1 MLLRKY
7 WFCVIAI
14 ALFSPFLS
22 YGQWPNYLC
31 ETALPFCG
39 EPIIQPSSNWCY
51 LAQTGPSY
59 TCFGPGVII
68 NCVHWFYFR
77 AISSGSVQIKIEHI
91 PPAPSCPFAYFPNIV
106 WGHFESMGDLCTDSL
121 DDAHV
126 LTCNSLGA
134 ISPPG
139 VILNFEV
146 IAGKYYYLM
155 YIHSGCYS
163 PPLSYI
169 ITMSQTNR
177 GQPGAGVLDCNLVYN
192 QPCIITFIQA
202 DTTPC
207 NTSNN
212 TFNINGL
219 VGFMYPPSSGSLVVK
234 DVNSGLMDIISPPF
248 AGQSNFSIKNIPC
261 DGQIHSL
268 QAWFTD
274 GECSLDTTIVAP
286 QGECAIGVM
295 SGGGHV
301 CQPSGPPA
309 EVYITAYG
317 GLPPYSF
324 SWSFNGVSQSGVSGY
339 TGPWPYVIS
348 ATEAGTYALL
358 SMSGSDCPG
367 TATGSAVVTASEPIV
382 TLNDTT
388 VCAGEAVVLDAG
400 AGFST
405 YVWSTGYTGQ
415 ALTVTE
421 PGTYSVMVSDA
432 NGCQASDSATVTHHP
447 IPQPLLIKH
456 N

>member
-1 MLLRKY
+1 MLLRKH
-7 WFCVIAI
+7 WSCVVA
-14 ALFSPFLS
+14 AVLFSPFFS
-22 YGQWPNYLC
+22 YGQYPNYLC

-39 EPIIQPSSNWCY
+39 NPIIQPSSTVGFP
-51 LAQTGPSY
+51 AQPGPSY
-59 TCFGPGVII
+59 PCFVGVL
-68 NCVHWFYFR
+68 NGVHWFYFK
-77 AISSGSVQIKIEHI
+77 ALSSGPVVIKLEHTPL
-91 PPAPSCPFAYFPNIV
+91 PPCPYAAIWNIV
-106 WGHFESMGDLCTDSL
+106 YGHFTSMGDLCPDSL
-121 DDAHV
+121 DNDHV
-126 LTCNSLGA
+126 LACNSLGA
-134 ISPPG
+134 VSPPG
-139 VILNFEV
+139 AMININV

-155 YIHSGCYS
+155 YLNSECGW
-163 PPLSYI
+163 PPQSYI

-177 GQPGAGVLDCNLVYN
+177 GQPGAGVLDCDLVYN
-192 QPCIITFIQA
+192 QPCIITFIYA

-219 VGFMYPPSSGSLVVK
+219 VGFMYPPETGYLMVK
-234 DVNSGLMDIISPPF
+234 DVNSGLTDIISPPF
-248 AGQSNFSIKNIPC
+248 EGQSNFLIKNIPC
-261 DGQIHSL
+261 DGQVHTL
-268 QAWFTD
+268 EAWFTE

-286 QGECAIGVM
+286 QGDCAVGMM

-324 SWSFNGVSQSGVSGY
+324 SWSFNGVPQPGVTGY
-339 TGPWPYVIS
+339 NGPWPYVIS

-358 SMSGSDCPG
+358 GMSGSDCPG
-367 TATGSAVVTASEPIV
+367 TATGSVVVTASEPIV

-405 YVWSTGYTGQ
+405 YNWGTGYTGQ
-415 ALTVTE
+415 VLTVTE
-421 PGTYSVMVSDA
+421 PGTYSVTVSDT
-432 NGCQASDSATVTHHP
+432 NGCPATASATVTHLP
-447 IPQPLLIKH
+447 RPQPTGIKH
-456 N
+456 D

>member
-7 WFCVIAI
+7 GFCVIAI
-14 ALFSPFLS
+14 ILFSPFFS

-39 EPIIQPSSNWCY
+39 EPIIQPSGTMGY
-51 LAQTGPSY
+51 PAQPGPSY
-59 TCFGPGVII
+59 PCLIGVLNGI
-68 NCVHWFYFR
+68 HWFYFK
-77 AISSGSVQIKIEHI
+77 ALSSGPVVIKIEHT
-91 PPAPSCPFAYFPNIV
+91 PLPQCPYTGFMNVVY
-106 WGHFESMGDLCTDSL
+106 GHFASMGDLCPDSL
-121 DDAHV
+121 DNDHV
-126 LTCNSLGA
+126 LHCDYNTNTV
-134 ISPPG
+134 SPPG
-139 VILNFEV
+139 AMISINV

-155 YIHSGCYS
+155 FINGECCC
-163 PPLSYI
+163 PLQSYI
-169 ITMSQTNR
+169 IKMYQSNMN
-177 GQPGAGVLDCNLVYN
+177 QPGAGVLDCNLVYN

-212 TFNINGL
+212 TFDINGL
-219 VGFMYPPSSGSLVVK
+219 VGFMYPPATGSLIVK
-234 DVNSGLMDIISPPF
+234 DFNSGLMDVISPPF
-248 AGQSNFSIKNIPC
+248 VGQSNFSIKNIPC
-261 DGQIHSL
+261 DGQTHTL

-274 GECSLDTTIVAP
+274 GECTLDTTITAP
-286 QGECAIGVM
+286 QGDCAVGVM
-295 SGGGHV
+295 SGGGHI

-324 SWSFNGVSQSGVSGY
+324 SWSVNGVTQPEVSGY
-339 TGPWPYVIS
+339 NGPWPYVIS

-405 YVWSTGYTGQ
+405 YNWSTGYTGQ
-415 ALTVTE
+415 VLTVTE
-421 PGTYSVMVSDA
+421 PGTYSVTVTDSF
-432 NGCQASDSATVTHHP
+432 GCQASDSATITHHP

>member
-7 WFCVIAI
+7 GFCVIAI
-14 ALFSPFLS
+14 ILFSPFFS

-39 EPIIQPSSNWCY
+39 EPIIQPSNNWCN
-51 LAQTGPSY
+51 LAQTGPSFP
-59 TCFGPGVII
+59 CFTGVV

-77 AISSGSVQIKIEHI
+77 ALNSGPVMIKIEHTPL
-91 PPAPSCPFAYFPNIV
+91 PPCPIAFFPNV
-106 WGHFESMGDLCTDSL
+106 VYGHFASFGNLCPDSL
-121 DDAHV
+121 DNEHV
-126 LTCNSLGA
+126 LHCDFLYNI

-139 VILNFEV
+139 AIINVNV
-146 IAGKYYYLM
+146 IAGKYYYLVFS
-155 YIHSGCYS
+155 HTACSP
-163 PPLSYI
+163 PPLSYTI
-169 ITMSQTNR
+169 KMYQSNMN
-177 GQPGAGVLDCNLVYN
+177 QPGAGVLDCNLVYN

-212 TFNINGL
+212 TFDINGL
-219 VGFMYPPSSGSLVVK
+219 VGFMYPPATGSLIVK
-234 DVNSGLMDIISPPF
+234 DLNSGLMDVISPPF
-248 AGQSNFSIKNIPC
+248 EGQSNFSIKNIPC
-261 DGQIHSL
+261 DGQIHTL

-274 GECSLDTTIVAP
+274 GECSLDTTLRAP

-295 SGGGHV
+295 SGGGHI
-301 CQPSGPPA
+301 CLPAGSPA

-324 SWSFNGVSQSGVSGY
+324 SWSFNGVPQPGVSGY
-339 TGPWPYVIS
+339 NGPWPYVIS

-367 TATGSAVVTASEPIV
+367 TATGSAVVTSSEPIV

-405 YVWSTGYTGQ
+405 YNWGTGYTGQ
-415 ALTVTE
+415 VLTVTE
-421 PGTYSVMVSDA
+421 PGTYSVTVSDA
-432 NGCQASDSATVTHHP
+432 NGCQTTGSATVTHLP
-447 IPQPLLIKH
+447 RPQPTVIIH
-456 N
+456 D